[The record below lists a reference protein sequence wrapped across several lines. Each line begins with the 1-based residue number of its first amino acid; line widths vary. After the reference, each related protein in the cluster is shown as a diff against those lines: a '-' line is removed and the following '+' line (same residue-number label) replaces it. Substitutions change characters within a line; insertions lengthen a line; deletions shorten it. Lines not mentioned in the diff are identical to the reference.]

1 MALRL
6 LVTVTVAL
14 IGFCLLAGLV
24 QAQDEDAGEIK
35 YKQEL
40 PQANNILSSNSNYP

>member
-24 QAQDEDAGEIK
+24 QAQDDDKGKRRHTEITTGH
-35 YKQEL
+35 
-40 PQANNILSSNSNYP
+40 